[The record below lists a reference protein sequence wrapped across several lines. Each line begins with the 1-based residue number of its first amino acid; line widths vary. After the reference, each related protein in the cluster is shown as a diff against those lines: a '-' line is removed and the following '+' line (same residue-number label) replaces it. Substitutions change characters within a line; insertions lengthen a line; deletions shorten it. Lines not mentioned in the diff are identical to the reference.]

1 MEAVVYSSD
10 SQLRSLGSF
19 LSEASADLRVA
30 PSVAWRLFLRSLQ
43 ASYRRSWLGYLWLF
57 LPPVAITA
65 TWVYLNAAG
74 IFRVGQTGL
83 PYPIYVLTGTL
94 LWQVFADALQ
104 SPLHQLS
111 SARSIL
117 TKSRTPDEA
126 LLLAGILEVLF
137 NFVLRLV
144 VLVPAFLWFS
154 SQWPAA
160 RQAEFILLVP
170 FGVTAL
176 LLLGFSIGLLLTP
189 LGLLYQDVSRGLA
202 IAAGFW
208 FFLTPVIYPQTAA
221 GAGGLFLRLNPV
233 TPLLDVTRHW
243 LTFGTSSKTGDA
255 AFVLAL
261 TLPLLIIAW
270 LINRLERPHVVA
282 RLG

>member
-1 MEAVVYSSD
+1 MEVVVYSAD
-10 SQLRSLGSF
+10 SQLRSLRTF
-19 LSEASADLRVA
+19 LSESAADLRVA
-30 PSVAWRLFLRSLQ
+30 PRVAWRLFLRSLR

-65 TWVYLNAAG
+65 TWVYLNSAG

-104 SPLHQLS
+104 SPLQQLS

-117 TKSRTPDEA
+117 TKSRTPHEA
-126 LLLAGILEVLF
+126 LLLAGIIEVLF
-137 NFVLRLV
+137 NFVLRLL
-144 VLVPAFLWFS
+144 VLVPAFLWFG
-154 SQWPAA
+154 SQWPVA
-160 RQAEFILLVP
+160 RKPEFILLVP
-170 FGVTAL
+170 IGVAAL
-176 LLLGFSIGLLLTP
+176 MLLGFSIGLLLTP
-189 LGLLYQDVSRGLA
+189 LGLLYQDVSRGLG

-208 FFLTPVIYPQTAA
+208 FFLTPVIYPNPVA
-221 GAGGLFLRLNPV
+221 GAGWLVLRLNPV
-233 TPLLDVTRHW
+233 TPLIDVTRLW
-243 LTFGTSSKTGDA
+243 LTFGSSSKTGDA

-261 TLPLLIIAW
+261 TLPVLIIGW
-270 LINRLERPHVVA
+270 LINRLARPHVVA